1 MWKVG
6 VRKWRESKEGRG
18 KNGLYTQLSGPNK
31 NDLTFMAMIADLT
44 NSIAP
49 DEIKIELDTCMKL
62 NDQK

>member
-6 VRKWRESKEGRG
+6 VRKWKAKKKGVTP
-18 KNGLYTQLSGPNK
+18 TQLSGPNK
-31 NDLTFMAMIADLT
+31 NDPTFIVMIADLT

-49 DEIKIELDTCMKL
+49 DEIKIELDSCMKL